1 MNDLPKIRVRV
12 DETGRG
18 EFWVD
23 DMQLHAVVAARI
35 DIQPGQD
42 FTACTLTIL
51 AGDLDLELLSLGE
64 RVNVVID
71 TPPAVLKELVENYPE
86 LFSGMLGDEEE

>member
-1 MNDLPKIRVRV
+1 MSHLSKIRVKV

-23 DMQLHAVVAARI
+23 DMALHSVVAARI
-35 DIQPGQD
+35 DIQPGQS

-51 AGDLDLELLSLGE
+51 GELDLELLSLGE

-71 TPPAVLKELVENYPE
+71 TPPAVLKEMVESYPE